1 MLEHK
6 DVFYIEFYFL
16 HSIIKFW
23 VFGDLKTPRKSEMFR
38 GKKKKLSKVF
48 KRKSPIPTHFFFP
61 ENFWF
66 TAEFIYCVT
75 TVSQ

>member
-6 DVFYIEFYFL
+6 DVFYIEFDFL

-38 GKKKKLSKVF
+38 GKKKNFLKFLRENPLF
-48 KRKSPIPTHFFFP
+48 LPIFFP